1 MIKYIFTIFLISS
14 VSNASDVFNMTFL
27 GTGTPRPNI
36 EKLGPSLL
44 IKNQDQQILID
55 IGRGTSL
62 RLSQIGNDYSNINE
76 IYISHFHFDHVI
88 GLADF
93 WLTSNL
99 WQKKSDTFVYGPI
112 GVNAFC
118 KNIMD
123 TYKMDLKYRYKD
135 RKYSKLNCLSFK
147 NKKPVLNEEKISIQS
162 FANNHGHID
171 NSYGFKIKY
180 KGKNI
185 VYSGDT
191 TLSENVIKNAKG
203 ADILIHEIFASS
215 KKIFKSNKKLREVA
229 STHTTLDQMISVL
242 KQTNPKLTILTHAL
256 LFGINENDV
265 LKVIE
270 ENYNGDVIFAKDLM
284 SVDIGK
290 EINIFNLE
298 VLDEK

>member
-1 MIKYIFTIFLISS
+1 MIKYIFIAFFVSS
-14 VSNASDVFNMTFL
+14 VAKASDVFNMTFL

-44 IKNQDQQILID
+44 IQNQNQQILID

-62 RLSQIGNDYSNINE
+62 RLSQIGNDYSNIKE
-76 IYISHFHFDHVI
+76 IYISHFHFDHII

-99 WQKKSDTFVYGPI
+99 WQKKLDTFVYGPT

-118 KNIMD
+118 NNIME
-123 TYKMDLKYRYKD
+123 TYRMDLKYRYKNK
-135 RKYSKLNCLSFK
+135 KYSKLICSSFK
-147 NKKPVLNEEKISIQS
+147 NKKSTYDDEKISIHS
-162 FANNHGHID
+162 FTNDHGHID
-171 NSYGFKIKY
+171 NSYGFKIKF

-191 TLSENVIKNAKG
+191 TISENVINNAKD

-215 KKIFKSNKKLREVA
+215 KKIIKNNKKLREVA
-229 STHTTLDQMISVL
+229 STHTTIDQMISVL

-256 LFGINENDV
+256 LFGVNENDV
-265 LKVIE
+265 LKVIK
-270 ENYNGDVIFAKDLM
+270 ENYNGNVIFAKDLM
-284 SVDIGK
+284 SIDIGK
-290 EINIFNLE
+290 EINIFNLD
-298 VLDEK
+298 VMNGK